1 MDSYAHATTIA
12 QIAGKFQY
20 APLEIEGT
28 KLNSDQRAYRLTSID
43 MLRGLVIVVMAI
55 DHTRDF
61 FSTSMSIDP
70 MNDPNVGLP
79 LALTRWITHFCAPV
93 FVFLAGTSAGLM
105 AVRKTSAELGR
116 FLLTRGLW
124 LIFVEVFIISTAGT
138 FAPGGIEELG
148 GHTLAFMQVIWVI
161 GASMVLLAGMQYA
174 GRKVC
179 LALGAII
186 VLGHNA
192 LDGHWPVSQGILD
205 TSPPLWAALHV
216 SMSKVAGPF
225 HFLFLYPLIPWLGV
239 MLLGFGASALF
250 EREAVARKR
259 ALLAWG
265 IGITA
270 VFIVLRFIDGYG
282 EPNHWQTQARGVAT
296 FVDFLNTT
304 KYPPSLLF
312 LAMTLGP
319 AAIFCAHAER
329 MRGFIKDT
337 FVMFGRVPFAFYVA
351 HFYLLHLLSLL
362 LGAAQGIPIGEL
374 LTFPPFYPP
383 NYGVSLPL
391 VYAVWALVI
400 VLLYPLCRWMA
411 GVKARSRAW
420 WLSYL

>member
-1 MDSYAHATTIA
+1 MRGSKKNDGGSTVAAT
-12 QIAGKFQY
+12 
-20 APLEIEGT
+20 
-28 KLNSDQRAYRLTSID
+28 DQRAYRLTSID
-43 MLRGLVIVVMAI
+43 MLRGLVIIIMAI

-61 FSTSMSIDP
+61 FSTAMSIDP
-70 MNDPNVGLP
+70 MSDPNVGLP

-93 FVFLAGTSAGLM
+93 FVFLSGTSAGLM
-105 AVRKTSAELGR
+105 VARKNPAELSR

-124 LIFVEVFIISTAGT
+124 LIFVEVFIISTAIT
-138 FAPGGIEELG
+138 FSPGGIEQLG
-148 GHTLAFMQVIWVI
+148 GKTLAFMQVIWAI
-161 GASMVLLAGMQYA
+161 GASMVVLAGLQFA

-179 LALGAII
+179 LALGALI

-192 LDGHWPVSQGILD
+192 LDGHWPASQGILD
-205 TSPPLWAALHV
+205 ASPPLWAALHV

-225 HFLFLYPLIPWLGV
+225 HFLFLYPLLPWLGV

-250 EREAVARKR
+250 ERAPDARKR

-265 IGITA
+265 LGITA
-270 VFIVLRFIDGYG
+270 AFIVLRFIDGYG
-282 EPNHWQTQARGVAT
+282 DTNHWQAQVRGVAT
-296 FVDFLNTT
+296 FIDFLNTS

-319 AAIFCAHAER
+319 AAIFCAYAER

-362 LGAAQGIPIGEL
+362 LGAIQGLPVAQL

-383 NYGVSLPL
+383 GYGVSLPV

-400 VLLYPLCRWMA
+400 VLLYPLCRWVA
-411 GVKARSRAW
+411 GVKARNPAR
-420 WLSYL
+420 WLSYV

>member
-1 MDSYAHATTIA
+1 VNAT
-12 QIAGKFQY
+12 
-20 APLEIEGT
+20 
-28 KLNSDQRAYRLTSID
+28 DQRAYRLTSID
-43 MLRGLVIVVMAI
+43 MLRGLVIVIMAI

-93 FVFLAGTSAGLM
+93 FVLLSGTSAGLM
-105 AVRKTSAELGR
+105 VARKSPSELGR

-124 LIFVEVFIISTAGT
+124 LIFVEIFIVSTAGT
-138 FAPGGIEELG
+138 FAPSGIEQLG
-148 GHTLAFMQVIWVI
+148 GKTLAFMQVIWAI
-161 GASMVLLAGMQYA
+161 GASMVLLAGLQYA

-179 LALGAII
+179 LVLGAII

-192 LDGHWPVSQGILD
+192 LDGHWPVSQSIMD

-216 SMSKVAGPF
+216 STSKVAGPF
-225 HFLFLYPLIPWLGV
+225 HFLFLYPLLPWLGV

-250 EREAVARKR
+250 EREAAARNR
-259 ALLAWG
+259 ALLGWG
-265 IGITA
+265 LAITA
-270 VFIVLRFIDGYG
+270 AFIVLRFIDGYG
-282 EPNHWQTQARGVAT
+282 EPNHWQSQARGVAT
-296 FVDFLNTT
+296 FIDFLNTT

-319 AAIFCAHAER
+319 AAIFCAYAER
-329 MRGFIKDT
+329 MRGFLKDT

-351 HFYLLHLLSLL
+351 HFYLLHVLSLL
-362 LGAAQGIPIGEL
+362 LGAVQGVPVAQL

-383 NYGVSLPL
+383 GYGVSLPG
-391 VYAVWALVI
+391 VYAVWALI
-400 VLLYPLCRWMA
+400 IALLYPFCRWVA

-420 WLSYL
+420 WLSYV